1 MCEVNFN
8 EILIRS
14 KYLIVL
20 IAAISF
26 SNNIYSQSE
35 QNDSTKTNYDNL
47 EITGM
52 LIDKTQTKIGKEFYE
67 LFYKQWYSPEVNF
80 DYSILFEEKA
90 SPGMGTQIS
99 ITIND
104 LMIFQQFVQPRY
116 EKIEEMVQLALQVA
130 SSHLEYYSQI
140 LNELQFD
147 ELDGTGIY

>member
-1 MCEVNFN
+1 MYEVNFN
-8 EILIRS
+8 EIIIQS

-26 SNNIYSQSE
+26 SNNVYSQSE

-130 SSHLEYYSQI
+130 SSHLVYYSQI